1 MAAGETPA
9 VPGKSVRKSKGILKK
24 GRQFSDCITT
34 LTYFFTRGFLCYAP
48 T

>member
-9 VPGKSVRKSKGILKK
+9 VPGKSLPNSKGILKK
-24 GRQFSDCITT
+24 GTQFSDCNPTV
-34 LTYFFTRGFLCYAP
+34 TYFFTRGFLCYAP